1 MISYDYRKEKNYQ
14 PLYKLLIAWQAKRLL
29 ESLWLV
35 ELNTDTGSVRDYLMQ
50 VMDRDD
56 GAAVIELKKGS
67 DWSTVRAQK
76 AGTDWLGAKVKA
88 YPAF

>member
-1 MISYDYRKEKNYQ
+1 
-14 PLYKLLIAWQAKRLL
+14 
-29 ESLWLV
+29 
-35 ELNTDTGSVRDYLMQ
+35 MQ

-88 YPAF
+88 YSAF